1 MSTPPPAFA
10 DSDPAGSGAGVA
22 VGPWRRLHPL
32 SPLIRFSRSVTGLA
46 VILGLGQIQRS
57 PGSSGETVADLV
69 LIGAVLAAGVV
80 AWLVTRWRIEATS
93 LRIDSGL
100 FRRRS
105 RQVPLS
111 RLQAVDVVQPT
122 VARFIG
128 LAELRFRVA
137 AGHSDVRL
145 AFLGERE
152 ATALRAQL
160 LAMANGLG
168 AATPPPPVRPLVS
181 VPTGRLV
188 WSVALSDLGLVAVA
202 VVLADAVLLATAPR
216 AAAVGVAV
224 TVAVLVGTVGPAV
237 RRVTSE
243 AGFALGE
250 APDGLRVRCGLLA
263 TVHETVPLRRIQAV
277 RWIEPLLWRP
287 FGWCRLEVVV
297 AGTRGGTRRDEPSG
311 RVVHA
316 LLPVGSRADA
326 IRVLAQVLPGPGS
339 GPGPGPGPGRGPG
352 SGPRPGSGPGADP
365 GRGPGSGPGPG
376 AESPMGPVLRPPP
389 ARARWKAPL
398 SWHFL
403 AAGHDEELAVAQ
415 TGRVRR
421 ERIYVPLAKVQSL
434 RFSEGPLQRRLRLAT
449 LHLDVAGRR
458 IAVALRTR
466 DRAEAEALLVALTA
480 ASQAARA
487 RERHAT
493 LPPPGAPSQPAPL

>member
-326 IRVLAQVLPGPGS
+326 IRVLAQVLPGP
-339 GPGPGPGPGRGPG
+339 
-352 SGPRPGSGPGADP
+352 DP
-365 GRGPGSGPGPG
+365 GPGSGPGPG
-376 AESPMGPVLRPPP
+376 AESPMGPVLRRPP

-403 AAGHDEELAVAQ
+403 AAGHDEELAVSQ

>member
-1 MSTPPPAFA
+1 MSTPPPAIA
-10 DSDPAGSGAGVA
+10 DSDSAGSGAGVA

-57 PGSSGETVADLV
+57 PGASGETVADLV
-69 LIGAVLAAGVV
+69 LISAVLAAGVV

-326 IRVLAQVLPGPGS
+326 IRVLAQVLPGPDPGPGS
-339 GPGPGPGPGRGPG
+339 GPGPVPGRGPG
-352 SGPRPGSGPGADP
+352 SGPD
-365 GRGPGSGPGPG
+365 PG
-376 AESPMGPVLRPPP
+376 AESLMGPVLRPPP

>member
-326 IRVLAQVLPGPGS
+326 IRVLAQVLPGP
-339 GPGPGPGPGRGPG
+339 
-352 SGPRPGSGPGADP
+352 DP
-365 GRGPGSGPGPG
+365 GPGSGPGPG
-376 AESPMGPVLRPPP
+376 AESPMGPVLRRPP

-493 LPPPGAPSQPAPL
+493 LPPPGAPPQPAPL